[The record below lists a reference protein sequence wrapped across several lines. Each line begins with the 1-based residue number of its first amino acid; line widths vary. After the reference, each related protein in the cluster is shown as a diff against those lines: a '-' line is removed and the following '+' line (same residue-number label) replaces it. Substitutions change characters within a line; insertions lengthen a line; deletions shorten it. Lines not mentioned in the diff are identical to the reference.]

1 LEKLFLLS
9 ETRLARHLNKI
20 GITNTRI
27 GDAVEHRG
35 MRAPAV
41 MDVRQVIDHLDP
53 LLGSVYS
60 VVRSG
65 LEDAYCRAGLSF
77 EHEVLG

>member
-1 LEKLFLLS
+1 
-9 ETRLARHLNKI
+9 
-20 GITNTRI
+20 
-27 GDAVEHRG
+27 
-35 MRAPAV
+35 
-41 MDVRQVIDHLDP
+41 VRQVIDRLDP